1 MLISIFYNLISYKK
15 NSVPTGVII
24 YGSLFTITYTGPV
37 DKVSILTP
45 QAQTHASEMTQ
56 RLYFPTIISK
66 TDTQIV
72 LRAPKDPTVML
83 QGYHMIFVV
92 NGDTPSVGL
101 WIRLGTA

>member
-1 MLISIFYNLISYKK
+1 M
-15 NSVPTGVII
+15 
-24 YGSLFTITYTGPV
+24 
-37 DKVSILTP
+37 TP

-56 RLYFPTIISK
+56 RLYFPTIITK

-83 QGYHMIFVV
+83 QGYHMIFAV
-92 NGDTPSVGL
+92 NGETPSIGL